1 MLLALWADFWPAN
14 YGPWPAGNPPPVVN
28 PSPTNAGSGKMR
40 EYPQVQQWPDRA
52 NDDYW
57 DAREKFLMRHMPIT
71 PAPYVAEI
79 PSVRKAVE
87 KHNRAV
93 DLIAVLEIPLIRLPM
108 LEAMLNRLTQQVDA
122 MEQAAEDEA
131 IEILLLL

>member
-14 YGPWPAGNPPPVVN
+14 YGPWPQVIPPAPPVA
-28 PSPTNAGSGKMR
+28 SPTNAGSGQMR
-40 EYPQVQQWPDRA
+40 DYPQEEAWPDRA
-52 NDDYW
+52 QDEFW
-57 DAREKFLMRHMPIT
+57 DEREKFLMRHMPIT

-79 PSVRKAVE
+79 PQVKKAVE